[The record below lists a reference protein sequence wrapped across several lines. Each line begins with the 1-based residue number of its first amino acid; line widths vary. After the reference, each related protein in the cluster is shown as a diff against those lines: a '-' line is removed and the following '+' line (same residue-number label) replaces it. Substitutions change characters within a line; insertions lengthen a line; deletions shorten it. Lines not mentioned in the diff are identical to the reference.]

1 MAYFENIDIKKLLEE
16 DEDYSFPPFTEKD
29 LEDTERWLYKLRRV
43 R

>member
-29 LEDTERWLYKLRRV
+29 LEEMYILEEDDD
-43 R
+43 